1 MPKSVALPVGRPS
14 ARDGWQSWA
23 SLATLVLVS
32 LATLVG
38 GIACLWVHARA
49 SAPEHFLVPAGVV
62 GLASFWVQLRVF
74 ITAWRQRHF
83 ATHGGPL
90 GKIGFW
96 RRLFAG
102 AFIAYV
108 AALAVGPRP
117 GVGSAWLSAVAA
129 WYTFLLLP
137 LAAPPRVL
145 DGWRKWLQD
154 RTPRRLSWLVCASML
169 LLVCGEAGLRAHKFA
184 RVQGWFLRSHEV
196 ALAEQVDLSVPAAD
210 LQNVWES
217 RVTRL
222 RAGPFRVAILGDEAV
237 LDGMASSGYLARV
250 QEMLPG
256 LELVPLAARRLWS
269 CDPADDVTSRLASC
283 RPDLALAVVSIGEDL
298 SYEPAGFTWFDWR
311 QLELVQCIAGQTPA
325 AANGWDEAPSA
336 AHGADFEAFL
346 GRLAPQLAACRSPI
360 DAATRA
366 RWQRTFLSLDH
377 VLAHCRD
384 QQVPLALVLVP
395 GEFQVNRALCDTLVR
410 RLGCTSQ
417 QFDVELPQRRLAGFA
432 EHRQLPVLDLL
443 PQLRL
448 CRQSLYQPNATAWNE
463 QGSAAAASAIGG
475 WLQSRYGGELELAGQ
490 LSIVR

>member
-1 MPKSVALPVGRPS
+1 MPKLVALPVGRPS
-14 ARDGWQSWA
+14 AQDGWQSWA
-23 SLATLVLVS
+23 SLVALGLVA
-32 LATLVG
+32 LATLAG
-38 GIACLWVHARA
+38 GIACLWVHGRA
-49 SAPEHFLVPAGVV
+49 SVPEHLLVPAGVV
-62 GLASFWVQLRVF
+62 CLASFWAQSRVF
-74 ITAWRQRHF
+74 ITAWRHRQF
-83 ATHGGPL
+83 ATDGSPL
-90 GKIGFW
+90 GKAGFW

-102 AFIAYV
+102 AFFAYL

-117 GVGSAWLSAVAA
+117 GVDWAWFSAVAA
-129 WYTFLLLP
+129 WYTLLLLP

-154 RTPRRLSWLVCASML
+154 RTPRRLSWLVYASML
-169 LLVCGEAGLRAHKFA
+169 MLVCGEAGLRAHKFA
-184 RVQGWFLRSHEV
+184 RIQGWFLRSNEV
-196 ALAEQVDLSVPAAD
+196 ALAEQVDLSVPAVD

-222 RAGPFRVAILGDEAV
+222 HAGPFRVAIVGDEAV
-237 LDGMASSGYLARV
+237 LDGMASSEYLARV

-256 LELVPLAARRLWS
+256 LELVPLAVRRLWS
-269 CDPADDVTSRLASC
+269 SDPAGDVTTRLASC
-283 RPDLALAVVSIGEDL
+283 RPDLALAVISIGEDL
-298 SYEPAGFTWFDWR
+298 SYEPARFTWFDWR
-311 QLELVQCIAGQTPA
+311 QLELVQCIAGENPSSTTGCDGAPA
-325 AANGWDEAPSA
+325 AT
-336 AHGADFEAFL
+336 GADFESFL

-395 GEFQVNRALCDTLVR
+395 GEFQVNRTLCDTLVR

-443 PQLRL
+443 PHLRL
-448 CRQSLYQPNATAWNE
+448 CRHSLYRPNATAWNE

-475 WLQSRYGGELELAGQ
+475 WLQSRYGGELELAAQ
-490 LSIVR
+490 LSIAR